1 MYIRTVIK
9 IQENENIEFKELYTE
24 NIYKEIVAFLNSG
37 SGTIYIGYNDNG
49 ELIGLENVKETEEKI
64 SNGIRGKIVPDCS
77 VFVSINNA
85 TLDNK
90 DYIIINVSKGVNIYS
105 LKDKGIIKGT
115 YIRNGSCSMPAT
127 EETVKQMIIKNSNI
141 TFETSVANNQN
152 LTFNYIREAFMGI
165 NIDINNKNIM
175 KNLFMLDNNGN
186 YTNLAL
192 LLSDQS
198 PYTVKVATYQSV
210 NKTNF
215 LDRKEF
221 GGSLLEVYDKTLSYL
236 KINSATYGLIDSSIR
251 EDIEE
256 YPEFI
261 LREIILNSLIH
272 RDYSVLT
279 SNIINIYK
287 DDSIEFISYGSL
299 YGNITIED
307 VLAGLST
314 SRNPHLQSIF
324 MRLKRVEAI
333 GSGLRRV
340 NSYYKSKNLDFLVK
354 ALPSSFVVR
363 LPRIAIDKIP
373 AKDDYKIIIDYLD
386 KNGEITRKQ
395 AERLLNKE
403 KTTTSNVLSKMISDK
418 IIKKIG
424 KGPNTKYIKI

>member
-1 MYIRTVIK
+1 M
-9 IQENENIEFKELYTE
+9 QENENIEFKELYTE

-115 YIRNGSCSMPAT
+115 YIRNGSCSMSAT

-175 KNLFMLDNNGN
+175 KNLFMVDNNGN

>member
-1 MYIRTVIK
+1 M
-9 IQENENIEFKELYTE
+9 QENENIEFKELYTE

-175 KNLFMLDNNGN
+175 KNLFMVDNNGN

-192 LLSDQS
+192 LLSDQN

>member
-1 MYIRTVIK
+1 M
-9 IQENENIEFKELYTE
+9 QENENIEFKELYTE

-175 KNLFMLDNNGN
+175 KNLFMVDNNGN

-192 LLSDQS
+192 LLSDQC

-373 AKDDYKIIIDYLD
+373 AKNDYKIIIDYLD

>member
-1 MYIRTVIK
+1 M
-9 IQENENIEFKELYTE
+9 QENENIEFKELYTE

-175 KNLFMLDNNGN
+175 KNLFMVDNNGN

-192 LLSDQS
+192 LLSDQC

-333 GSGLRRV
+333 GSGRRRV
-340 NSYYKSKNLDFLVK
+340 NSYYKSKNLDFLVD

>member
-1 MYIRTVIK
+1 M
-9 IQENENIEFKELYTE
+9 QENENIEFKELYTE

-49 ELIGLENVKETEEKI
+49 ELIGLENVKEIEEKI

-363 LPRIAIDKIP
+363 LPRITIDKISI
-373 AKDDYKIIIDYLD
+373 KDDYKIIIDYLD

>member
-1 MYIRTVIK
+1 M
-9 IQENENIEFKELYTE
+9 QENENIEFKELYTE

-192 LLSDQS
+192 LLSDQN

-363 LPRIAIDKIP
+363 LPRITIDKIP

>member
-1 MYIRTVIK
+1 M
-9 IQENENIEFKELYTE
+9 QENENIEFKELYTE

-373 AKDDYKIIIDYLD
+373 AKDDYKIKIDYLD

>member
-1 MYIRTVIK
+1 M
-9 IQENENIEFKELYTE
+9 QENENIEFKELYTE

-115 YIRNGSCSMPAT
+115 YIRNGSCSMSAT

-272 RDYSVLT
+272 RDYSLLT

-307 VLAGLST
+307 ILAGLST

-363 LPRIAIDKIP
+363 LPRITIDKIP

>member
-1 MYIRTVIK
+1 M
-9 IQENENIEFKELYTE
+9 QENENIEFKELYTE

-192 LLSDQS
+192 LLSDQN

-272 RDYSVLT
+272 RDYTVLT

-340 NSYYKSKNLDFLVK
+340 NSYYKSKNLDFLVN

-363 LPRIAIDKIP
+363 LPRITIDKLA

-386 KNGEITRKQ
+386 KNGEITRKE
-395 AERLLNKE
+395 AERLLDKE
-403 KTTTSNVLSKMISDK
+403 KTTTSNVLNKMISDK

>member
-1 MYIRTVIK
+1 M
-9 IQENENIEFKELYTE
+9 QENENIEFKELYTE

-49 ELIGLENVKETEEKI
+49 ELVGLENVKEIEEKI

-395 AERLLNKE
+395 AERLLDKE
-403 KTTTSNVLSKMISDK
+403 KTTTSNVLNKMISDK

>member
-1 MYIRTVIK
+1 M
-9 IQENENIEFKELYTE
+9 QENENIEFKELYTE
-24 NIYKEIVAFLNSG
+24 NIYKEIVAFLNSC

>member
-1 MYIRTVIK
+1 M
-9 IQENENIEFKELYTE
+9 QENENIEFKELYTE

-49 ELIGLENVKETEEKI
+49 ELIGLENVKEIEEKYQMVLEK
-64 SNGIRGKIVPDCS
+64 KIVPDCS

-192 LLSDQS
+192 LLSDQC

-272 RDYSVLT
+272 RDYSTLT

-363 LPRIAIDKIP
+363 LPRITIDKIA

>member
-1 MYIRTVIK
+1 M
-9 IQENENIEFKELYTE
+9 QENENIEFKELYTE

-115 YIRNGSCSMPAT
+115 YIRNGSCSMPAR

>member
-1 MYIRTVIK
+1 M
-9 IQENENIEFKELYTE
+9 QENENIEFKELYTE

-175 KNLFMLDNNGN
+175 KNLLMLDNNGN

-272 RDYSVLT
+272 RDYSTLT

-363 LPRIAIDKIP
+363 LPRITIDKIA

>member
-1 MYIRTVIK
+1 M
-9 IQENENIEFKELYTE
+9 QENENIEFKELYTE

-49 ELIGLENVKETEEKI
+49 ELVGLENVKEIEEKI

-77 VFVSINNA
+77 VFVSINNS

-192 LLSDQS
+192 LLSDQC

-340 NSYYKSKNLDFLVK
+340 NSYYKSKNLDFLVN
-354 ALPSSFVVR
+354 ALPSSFVVW
-363 LPRIAIDKIP
+363 LPRITIDKIISFILDNP
-373 AKDDYKIIIDYLD
+373 IIALNGIQKGDDIGTNAAISF
-386 KNGEITRKQ
+386 
-395 AERLLNKE
+395 RLLVGFIIVKY
-403 KTTTSNVLSKMISDK
+403 DK
-418 IIKKIG
+418 
-424 KGPNTKYIKI
+424 

>member
-1 MYIRTVIK
+1 M
-9 IQENENIEFKELYTE
+9 QENENIEFKELYTE

-175 KNLFMLDNNGN
+175 KNLFMVDNNGN

-272 RDYSVLT
+272 RDYSLLT

-363 LPRIAIDKIP
+363 LPRITIDKIP

>member
-1 MYIRTVIK
+1 M
-9 IQENENIEFKELYTE
+9 QENENIEFKELYTE

-192 LLSDQS
+192 LLSDQC

-363 LPRIAIDKIP
+363 LPRITIDKIS
-373 AKDDYKIIIDYLD
+373 AKDDYKIIIDYLNI
-386 KNGEITRKQ
+386 NGEITRKE

>member
-1 MYIRTVIK
+1 M
-9 IQENENIEFKELYTE
+9 EL
-24 NIYKEIVAFLNSG
+24 
-37 SGTIYIGYNDNG
+37 YIGYNDNG
-49 ELIGLENVKETEEKI
+49 ELIGLENVKEIEEKI

-192 LLSDQS
+192 LLSDQN

>member
-1 MYIRTVIK
+1 M
-9 IQENENIEFKELYTE
+9 QENENIEFKELYTE

-115 YIRNGSCSMPAT
+115 YIRNGFCSMPAT

>member
-1 MYIRTVIK
+1 M
-9 IQENENIEFKELYTE
+9 QENENIEFKELYTE

-85 TLDNK
+85 TLGNK

-175 KNLFMLDNNGN
+175 KNLFMVDNNGN

-287 DDSIEFISYGSL
+287 DESIEFISYGSL

-340 NSYYKSKNLDFLVK
+340 NSYYKSKNLDFLVN

>member
-1 MYIRTVIK
+1 M
-9 IQENENIEFKELYTE
+9 QENENIEFKELYTE

-85 TLDNK
+85 TLGNK

-115 YIRNGSCSMPAT
+115 YIRNGSCSMSAT

-152 LTFNYIREAFMGI
+152 LTFNYIREAFMVI

-221 GGSLLEVYDKTLSYL
+221 GGSLLEIYDKTLSYL

-386 KNGEITRKQ
+386 KNGEIIRKQ

>member
-1 MYIRTVIK
+1 M
-9 IQENENIEFKELYTE
+9 QENENIEFKELYTE

-192 LLSDQS
+192 LLSDQC

-272 RDYSVLT
+272 RDYSLLT

-363 LPRIAIDKIP
+363 LPRITIDKIP

>member
-1 MYIRTVIK
+1 M
-9 IQENENIEFKELYTE
+9 QENENIEFKELYTE

-175 KNLFMLDNNGN
+175 KNLFMVDNNGN

-192 LLSDQS
+192 LLSDQN

-340 NSYYKSKNLDFLVK
+340 NSYYKSKNLDFLVN

-363 LPRIAIDKIP
+363 LPRITIDKLA
-373 AKDDYKIIIDYLD
+373 AKDDYKIIIDYLNI
-386 KNGEITRKQ
+386 NGEITRKE
-395 AERLLNKE
+395 AERLLDKE
-403 KTTTSNVLSKMISDK
+403 KTTTSNVLNKMISEK

>member
-1 MYIRTVIK
+1 M
-9 IQENENIEFKELYTE
+9 QENENIEFKELYTE

-49 ELIGLENVKETEEKI
+49 ELVGLENVKEIEEKI

-272 RDYSVLT
+272 RDYSTLT

>member
-1 MYIRTVIK
+1 M
-9 IQENENIEFKELYTE
+9 QENENIEFKELYTE

-340 NSYYKSKNLDFLVK
+340 NSYYKSKNLDFLVN

-363 LPRIAIDKIP
+363 LPRITIDKIP